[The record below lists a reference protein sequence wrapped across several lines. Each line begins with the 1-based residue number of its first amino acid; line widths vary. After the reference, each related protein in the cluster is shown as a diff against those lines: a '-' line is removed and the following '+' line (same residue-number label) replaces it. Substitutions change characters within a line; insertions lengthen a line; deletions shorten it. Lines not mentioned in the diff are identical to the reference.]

1 LTEPSG
7 KQYSIPL
14 GIGEGSQIEGAILD
28 KNVRIG
34 KGVIIRPHSP
44 GEDLKVP
51 ADCPRGQE
59 LYVIRDGIVV
69 IPKNTEIPD
78 GTVI

>member
-1 LTEPSG
+1 MTAPNG
-7 KQYSIPL
+7 RQYNIPL
-14 GIGEGSQIEGAILD
+14 GIGEGSVIEGAILD

-34 KGVIIRPHSP
+34 KNVTIRPHEP
-44 GEDLKVP
+44 TENRVYP
-51 ADCPRGQE
+51 EDCPRGQE
-59 LYVIRDGIVV
+59 TYIIRDGIVV